1 MSTDKLLE
9 IDDLTVQYRGD
20 VRTTTAVDHVSF
32 GIAPGE
38 IFGLAGE
45 SGCGK
50 STIANTILRLLK
62 YPAEVA
68 GGRILFDGR
77 DVLALNGED
86 LRQFRW
92 REVAMVFQS
101 AMNSLNPVLTIGEQ
115 MRDIFTSHLS
125 VTRREADARSAK
137 LLEMVQIDRGR
148 LRSFPHQLS
157 GGMRQRVVIAMAVA
171 PRPRMLILDE
181 PTTALDVVV
190 QQEIM
195 AEIKALQAE
204 LGFSVLFITHDMS
217 LMVEISHQMAVM
229 YAGRIV
235 EQGPANSLH
244 HQPAHAYTRALM
256 NAFPPI
262 TGPRVPL
269 RGLGEGVRL
278 TRIGDLQP
286 VGHNHWAAPVSD
298 EDRRRLTPLNSGVEG
313 DPR

>member
-1 MSTDKLLE
+1 MSSDRLLE
-9 IDDLTVQYRGD
+9 IDNLTVQYRGD

-32 GIAPGE
+32 GISPGE

-68 GGRILFDGR
+68 SGTIRFDGR
-77 DVLALNGED
+77 DVLALNGEE

-101 AMNSLNPVLTIGEQ
+101 AMNSLNPVITIGEQ
-115 MRDIFTSHLS
+115 MRDIFTAHLDL
-125 VTRREADARSAK
+125 TRRAADARCAE
-137 LLEMVQIDRGR
+137 LLELVQIDRNR
-148 LRSFPHQLS
+148 LKAFPHQLS

-171 PRPRMLILDE
+171 LRPRMLILDE

-217 LMVEISHQMAVM
+217 LMVELSHQMAVM

-235 EQGPANSLH
+235 EQGPAATLH
-244 HQPAHAYTRALM
+244 RQPAHAYTRALM

-278 TRIGDLQP
+278 TRVGDLQP
-286 VGHNHWAAPVSD
+286 VGHNHWSAAVSH
-298 EDRRRLTPLNSGVEG
+298 EDRERLTPHAAGSEG
-313 DPR
+313 GPR